1 MHLYDARSGKTLH
14 SRRVGP
20 TSRGLAFSPDARTL
34 AVAAGPAVALLDS
47 TSLAVRKKLAVPH
60 STGTCMGSPQLPFR
74 VGCEVRDV
82 AFSPRGDLLA
92 VARADGRV
100 DVWDP
105 RTPRRLGGIQV
116 HDAIVA
122 SVLFSD
128 GRTVFSGA
136 YDGTVGISNART
148 RQRLGQLPT
157 RSPLRVAQMA
167 LTDDGTMLAMPGP
180 TASIDLWNPRTR
192 RLLGNLK
199 ASDEFSVASLAFT
212 ADGKTLATG
221 AVDGVIRL
229 WDVAARRP
237 IGDTHRLDEG
247 TRAVA
252 LSPDGRTLAAGRG
265 VVSSRGELQIWH
277 DLLWSS
283 DEEVRERVRDLVVG
297 RLSPAEWARLAPDIP
312 YRSSCPR

>member
-1 MHLYDARSGKTLH
+1 
-14 SRRVGP
+14 
-20 TSRGLAFSPDARTL
+20 
-34 AVAAGPAVALLDS
+34 
-47 TSLAVRKKLAVPH
+47 
-60 STGTCMGSPQLPFR
+60 
-74 VGCEVRDV
+74 
-82 AFSPRGDLLA
+82 
-92 VARADGRV
+92 
-100 DVWDP
+100 
-105 RTPRRLGGIQV
+105 
-116 HDAIVA
+116 
-122 SVLFSD
+122 
-128 GRTVFSGA
+128 
-136 YDGTVGISNART
+136 
-148 RQRLGQLPT
+148 
-157 RSPLRVAQMA
+157 MA
-167 LTDDGTMLAMPGP
+167 LTDDGTMLAIPGP

-283 DEEVRERVRDLVVG
+283 DEEVRERVCNLVVG

>member
-60 STGTCMGSPQLPFR
+60 STGTCIGSPQLPFR

-105 RTPRRLGGIQV
+105 RTPRRLGGSRYTTRS
-116 HDAIVA
+116 A

-128 GRTVFSGA
+128 GLTVFSGA

-148 RQRLGQLPT
+148 RQPLGQLPT

-167 LTDDGTMLAMPGP
+167 LTDDGTMLAIPGP

-221 AVDGVIRL
+221 AVDGVILSGTSPLAGRSM
-229 WDVAARRP
+229 P
-237 IGDTHRLDEG
+237 IGS
-247 TRAVA
+247 TRARA
-252 LSPDGRTLAAGRG
+252 LSR
-265 VVSSRGELQIWH
+265 
-277 DLLWSS
+277 
-283 DEEVRERVRDLVVG
+283 
-297 RLSPAEWARLAPDIP
+297 
-312 YRSSCPR
+312 